1 MNDEPGG
8 NDELRGAARELG
20 GRVQETVGEA
30 VGDTKMQAEGR
41 YNQTVGR
48 VQRAVGQAH
57 DAADQFTGIVRARPL
72 TSAALALGMGYL
84 LGRVR

>member
-8 NDELRGAARELG
+8 NDELRGAAREMG
-20 GRVQETVGEA
+20 GRAQATIGEA
-30 VGDTKMQAEGR
+30 FGDTKMQAEGR
-41 YNQTVGR
+41 YNQAAGR

-72 TSAALALGMGYL
+72 TSAAVALGVGYL